1 MLWTLI
7 DSMYMMGVKQI
18 TALLAAV
25 AAMATV
31 LTLAM
36 PVLSP
41 DVLDKRMKSVALER
55 EKIRQRERERLA
67 RGEKEKVS
75 LRQSPKQYMARIVE
89 RFNLTKWL
97 AQEEA
102 REKLVQAGYRGQAPY
117 VAFLFFRLITPVVMF
132 LVALFYMFVVVE
144 LDQPAMVKVGICLG
158 AAYAG
163 MQVPYFFLKNRISKR
178 QLSIK
183 RAFPDAL
190 DLLLICVESGM
201 SIEAAF
207 KRVSAE
213 IGSQSIALAEELTLT
228 TAELSYLQDR
238 KSAYENLAKRTDLDG
253 VKSVCMALQ
262 QAERYGTPLAQ
273 TLRVMSQENRDMRM
287 SEAEK
292 KAAALP
298 PKLTVP
304 MILFFLP
311 VLFVVIL
318 GPAAIRVMGISRR
331 PTPPPA
337 AHPGS
342 GSVRLEKLTS
352 RSSAPAASRA
362 WSWSTRSAA
371 PASAADRRRWR
382 RPRRA
387 KDRRARWSRPPGNGP
402 ASRRRAQG
410 SAAPS
415 ARPLAAPRRAAGSL
429 PPPEGSSTARRTARD
444 WTAPTAR
451 RASAAARWHS
461 TAARRHGGPSGR
473 APRPAP
479 TGCANRAGLGCGRG

>member
-7 DSMYMMGVKQI
+7 DSIRSMGVKQL

-25 AAMATV
+25 AAIATV

-36 PVLSP
+36 PVLAP
-41 DVLDKRMKSVALER
+41 DVLNKRMKSVALER

-89 RFNLTKWL
+89 QFNLTKWL
-97 AQEEA
+97 AQEAA

-132 LVALFYMFVVVE
+132 LATLFYMFVVLQ
-144 LDQPAMVKVGICLG
+144 LDQPAMVKIGICLG
-158 AAYAG
+158 AAYGG
-163 MQVPYFFLKNRISKR
+163 MQAPYFFLKNRIAKR

-207 KRVSAE
+207 KKVSGE

-238 KSAYENLAKRTDLDG
+238 KTAYENLAKRTNLDG

-292 KAAALP
+292 KAAGLP

-304 MILFFLP
+304 MIMFFLP

-318 GPAAIRVMGISRR
+318 GPAAIRVMG
-331 PTPPPA
+331 TQQA
-337 AHPGS
+337 T
-342 GSVRLEKLTS
+342 TS
-352 RSSAPAASRA
+352 EPVV
-362 WSWSTRSAA
+362 
-371 PASAADRRRWR
+371 
-382 RPRRA
+382 
-387 KDRRARWSRPPGNGP
+387 KGK
-402 ASRRRAQG
+402 
-410 SAAPS
+410 
-415 ARPLAAPRRAAGSL
+415 
-429 PPPEGSSTARRTARD
+429 
-444 WTAPTAR
+444 
-451 RASAAARWHS
+451 
-461 TAARRHGGPSGR
+461 
-473 APRPAP
+473 
-479 TGCANRAGLGCGRG
+479 